1 MQSYVF
7 HMNITKNQKVYI
19 FLRCMRFCKLNLYYR
34 FIILKNK
41 TFLEND
47 ELKFGCYG
55 ILQFSWKVC
64 CDKDNFQREHNINLI

>member
-1 MQSYVF
+1 MPSCFPHEY
-7 HMNITKNQKVYI
+7 NKNQKVYI
-19 FLRCMRFCKLNLYYR
+19 FLRRMLFCKFNLYYR

-64 CDKDNFQREHNINLI
+64 CDKDNFQREQYINLI